1 MGNPSL
7 ASNGYNKS
15 LERNGLLHYSKGG
28 KGDRRPLNSKPLDL
42 RNNMAQFQLTTE
54 IVKLSDAATWDAAKT
69 EWALLEVYEA
79 EEPETCLC
87 GHFPIIELCILQNNI
102 NKNHATVGNCCV
114 KKFIGLP
121 SDKIF
126 QAVKRIR
133 KDLGKSLNAEA
144 IDHAFQRDWLSEW
157 ERNFYFDIMRKR
169 SLTDKQK
176 MKKLQI
182 NELVLTRIK
191 RGGGVDR

>member
-1 MGNPSL
+1 
-7 ASNGYNKS
+7 
-15 LERNGLLHYSKGG
+15 
-28 KGDRRPLNSKPLDL
+28 
-42 RNNMAQFQLTTE
+42 MAQFQLTTE
-54 IVKLSDAATWDAAKT
+54 IVKLSNAATWDAAKT
-69 EWALLEVYEA
+69 EWQLLEVYEA

-102 NKNHATVGNCCV
+102 NTNQATVGNCCV

-144 IDHAFQRDWLSEW
+144 IDHAFQRGWLSEW

-176 MKKLQI
+176 AKSY
-182 NELVLTRIK
+182 R
-191 RGGGVDR
+191 